1 MSVWSIDWMTS
12 ASGGR
17 LIRRPRGVSLSDPV
31 VAGVSVDTRTLTEGE
46 AFVALRGERFDGHG
60 FVGEAAARGCA
71 VVLLERESAAAGLP
85 DHVAVIRVHNARDAL
100 TKLALAHRSLLTGTR
115 VIAVT
120 GSNGKTT
127 TVRFLDA
134 ALRVA
139 MKGSSSAK
147 SFNND
152 VGVPLTIL
160 RARPGDD
167 FLVCEVGMNSPG
179 EIAPLARM
187 IEPDIGVITSVGR
200 AHLEEFGSVEAIGRE
215 KASLLQF
222 LRPGGVAVVNAA
234 CEPLLGDA
242 ARTVANLVRVGD
254 SPDADLRVAN
264 IAHQDRG
271 AQTVLTFEVHD
282 AAGVGGSGGTRAFSA
297 PTPGTHNAVNASLAI
312 AVARLLGVS
321 DDDIARG
328 LAAVR
333 PPDMRMQR
341 WRIGEVEV
349 FNDAYNASPESTEAA
364 IRTFCDLAKDAARR
378 VIVFGDMLELGD
390 HGADAHRE
398 IGDTIL
404 VAGEGAFGGAI
415 DSVVCVGELALFTA
429 ERLLREW
436 DETRIS
442 MFHEARPEIAVT
454 IAKTLRPGDAV
465 LLKGSRR
472 MKLEAVEQALRDLA
486 DNRHTPTDRVPRQ
499 VVGGRPDPLASAG

>member
-17 LIRRPRGVSLSDPV
+17 LIRRPRGVSVSDPV
-31 VAGVSVDTRTLTEGE
+31 VSGVSVDTRSIAEGE

-60 FVGEAAARGCA
+60 FVGEAAARGCS
-71 VVLLERESAAAGLP
+71 VVIVERESAVAKLPEGVAA
-85 DHVAVIRVHNARDAL
+85 IRVHDARAAL

-115 VIAVT
+115 VVAVT

-127 TVRFLDA
+127 VVRFIDA

-167 FLVCEVGMNSPG
+167 FLVCEVGMNAPG

-187 IEPDIGVITSVGR
+187 VEPDIGVITTVGR
-200 AHLEEFGSVEAIGRE
+200 AHLEEFGSVQGIGRE
-215 KASLLQF
+215 KASLLEY
-222 LRPGGVAVVNAA
+222 LRPGGVGVINAA
-234 CEPLLGDA
+234 SEELLGEVV
-242 ARTVANLVRVGD
+242 RTVANLVRVGD
-254 SPDADLRVAN
+254 AAHADLRVGSVE
-264 IAHQDRG
+264 HRESG
-271 AQTVLTFEVHD
+271 AQTLLSFEAHD
-282 AAGVGGSGGTRAFSA
+282 ADGSRAFVV
-297 PTPGTHNAVNASLAI
+297 PTPGAHNAVNAALAVC
-312 AVARLLGVS
+312 VARLLGVS

-349 FNDAYNASPESTEAA
+349 FNDAYNASPESTNAA
-364 IRTFCDLAKDAARR
+364 IRTFCDLAKHATRR
-378 VIVFGDMLELGD
+378 VVIFGDMLELGE

-398 IGDTIL
+398 VGDTIF
-404 VAGEGAFGGAI
+404 VAGEGAFGGPV
-415 DSVVCVGELALFTA
+415 DSVVCVGQLALFTA
-429 ERLLREW
+429 ERLLRDW
-436 DETRIS
+436 DESRIA
-442 MFHEARPEIAVT
+442 MFSDAGPEAAAM
-454 IAKTLRPGDAV
+454 IAKSLRPGDAV

-472 MKLEAVEQALRDLA
+472 MRLESVEQALRDLA
-486 DNRHTPTDRVPRQ
+486 DNRHAPTDRVPRQ

>member
-1 MSVWSIDWMTS
+1 MSVWSIDWMAS

-17 LIRRPRGVSLSDPV
+17 LIKRPRGVSLSEPV
-31 VAGVSVDTRTLTEGE
+31 VSGVGVDTRTIAEGE
-46 AFVALRGERFDGHG
+46 AFIALRGERFDGHG
-60 FVGEAAARGCA
+60 FVGEAVARGCP
-71 VVLLERESAAAGLP
+71 VVIVERESAVADLP
-85 DHVAVIRVHNARDAL
+85 DHVAAIRVHDTRAAL
-100 TKLALAHRSLLTGTR
+100 TKLALAHRSLLAGTR

-160 RARPGDD
+160 RAKPGDG

-187 IEPDIGVITSVGR
+187 IEPDVAVITGVGR
-200 AHLEEFGSVEAIGRE
+200 AHFEEFGSLGAIGRE

-222 LRPGGVAVVNAA
+222 LRPGGVAVINAS
-234 CEPLLGDA
+234 CEEHLGEA
-242 ARTVANLVRVGD
+242 VRTVANLVRVGD
-254 SPDADLRVAN
+254 APGADVRLAD
-264 IAHQDRG
+264 IAHEDRSG
-271 AQTVLTFEVHD
+271 QTWLRFDLHD
-282 AAGVGGSGGTRAFSA
+282 SAGSRSLAA
-297 PTPGTHNAVNASLAI
+297 PTPGVHNASNAALAV

-328 LAAVR
+328 VAAVR

-341 WRIGEVEV
+341 WRIGEVDV
-349 FNDAYNASPESTEAA
+349 YNDAYNASPESTDAA
-364 IRTFCDLAKDAARR
+364 IRTFCDLAKSASRR
-378 VIVFGDMLELGD
+378 VVVFGDMLELGD
-390 HGADAHRE
+390 HGPDAHRE
-398 IGDTIL
+398 VADTIL
-404 VAGEGAFGGAI
+404 VAGEGTFGGPVDA
-415 DSVVCVGELALFTA
+415 VVCVGELALFTA

-436 DETRIS
+436 DESRIS
-442 MFHEARPEIAVT
+442 MFHEARPEVAVT
-454 IAKTLRPGDAV
+454 IAKAFKPGDAV

-472 MKLEAVEQALRDLA
+472 MKLETIEQALRDLV